1 MKEELRSL
9 FASAFSREPPERVHF
24 APGRVNLIGEH
35 VDYNQG
41 PVLPAPLGLGTWA
54 AARAGK
60 AFAVRLASWN
70 EGQRGTFDL
79 AAADLG
85 AGQAA
90 ADAGWM
96 KYPLALVRA
105 LRDQGKEIGGFDLA
119 VAGNLM
125 VGAGLS
131 SSASLLVACA
141 RALNDLF
148 HLGLSPVDLAQVAFR
163 AETEYAGVS
172 CGIMDQMAAA
182 VAKPGHAL
190 LLDCRDRSFR
200 HVALPSEQAS
210 LVIIDSGTRRSLAD
224 SRYNERVAEC
234 QAALAT
240 LCRRRADVVSLRD
253 VLPGDLERSAAH
265 MEPAALR
272 RARHVVEEIERVF
285 AFVAALEQGDLA
297 ACGRLLRES
306 HRSLR
311 DLYEVSTPALDF
323 LAERASALPGTFGA
337 RLTGAGFGGC
347 VLALTR
353 KGAEQALV
361 ATLGAEYAE
370 RCGQEARFHV
380 LGGGG

>member
-9 FASAFSREPPERVHF
+9 FRSAFSCEPPERILF

-41 PVLPAPLGLGTWA
+41 PVLPVPLDLGTWA
-54 AARAGK
+54 AAREGK
-60 AFAVRLASWN
+60 GLAVRLASLN
-70 EGQRGTFDL
+70 EEERGGFDL
-79 AAADLG
+79 GAEHAG

-90 ADAGWM
+90 ATWT
-96 KYPLALVRA
+96 KYPLAVVRA
-105 LRDQGKEIGGFDLA
+105 LRDQGCALRGFDLA
-119 VAGNLM
+119 VAGNLL

-148 HLGLSPVDLAQVAFR
+148 SLGLSPVELARVAHA
-163 AETEYAGVS
+163 AETKYAGVS

-200 HVALPSEQAS
+200 HVALPFDQAS
-210 LVIIDSGTRRSLAD
+210 LVIVDSGTRRSLAD

-234 QAALAT
+234 RAALAT
-240 LCRRRADVVSLRD
+240 LRQRRAGIASLRD
-253 VLPGDLERSAAH
+253 ATLDDLERCAAH
-265 MEPAALR
+265 LDPVVLR
-272 RARHVVEEIERVF
+272 RARHVVEEIGRVF
-285 AFVAALEQGDLA
+285 AFVAALERCDLA
-297 ACGRLLRES
+297 ACGELLSAS

-323 LAERASALPGTFGA
+323 LAERASVLPGVFGA

-347 VLALTR
+347 VLALAR
-353 KGAEQALV
+353 RGAEPALIES
-361 ATLGAEYAE
+361 LGAEYAA
-370 RCGQEARFHV
+370 RFGRQARFHV